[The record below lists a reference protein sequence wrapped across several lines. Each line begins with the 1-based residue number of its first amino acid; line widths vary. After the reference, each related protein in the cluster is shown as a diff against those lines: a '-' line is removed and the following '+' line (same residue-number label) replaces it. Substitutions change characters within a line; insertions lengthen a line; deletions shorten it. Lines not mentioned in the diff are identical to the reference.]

1 VVDQDDK
8 RWNANVDGD
17 VIAILWKEANVS
29 PALKTLAISLSLL
42 AFAARATAAG
52 IDDLSLDD
60 LQKIEITT
68 ASRFSQPISESP
80 SSATVIRGEEIRSHG
95 WRNLSEALSSVPGFE
110 ISAATDY
117 RYVGVRGFS
126 QPGDYNSRILLMI
139 DGIPANDGV
148 YDQALVG
155 QEFPLDM
162 NLIERIEVVPG
173 SALYGGNA
181 YLAVVNVFTR
191 RSDTIGRFVTMGAG
205 SAGFLRGQASA
216 GGSTEGGRH
225 WLVSASTERS
235 TGVDQFFPQWE
246 GVGGS
251 DGWARGLNGER
262 LRRLFLRVGG
272 EDWSLHLLHGR
283 RQKDAA
289 GGMFGTD
296 FEAPTSNVDATTQIG
311 LRFQRPLDAVW
322 NFDGQAYGGTYY
334 WDGRYRY
341 SGAWESD
348 LARSG
353 WLGASAQLT
362 GKPWKDQT
370 WVLGAGIRD
379 DFKRDQENV
388 GGLTKGRRSTVSL
401 FAQDEIRLNDIVTL
415 NVGERYDHDTL
426 GISEF
431 SPRAALLINLP
442 HATVIKLMASK
453 AFRPPNAF
461 ESDYSYPGSQPAGGS
476 LKPERV
482 VNTEIAV
489 DQAIGTRGRWTA
501 SAYRNRYKDLL
512 GTVTDFTTG
521 SQQVQTVGD
530 ARTDGVEL
538 GARYRFD
545 GGLDVR
551 GSLAR
556 QRSQDATG
564 LPLPNSPERLAKLLA
579 IVPLGACELA
589 WETYYTG
596 PRRDVFGGS
605 VGGQTVSHAALSG
618 RFNRDLRWQL
628 LARNLFDRRLVT
640 VVGGEYS
647 LGTAG
652 NVPTISDLGRQLQ
665 FNVTADF

>member
-1 VVDQDDK
+1 M
-8 RWNANVDGD
+8 NMG
-17 VIAILWKEANVS
+17 I
-29 PALKTLAISLSLL
+29 ALKILQCLLPLLVLSTQ
-42 AFAARATAAG
+42 ATAAET
-52 IDDLSLDD
+52 DELSFED
-60 LQKIEITT
+60 LQHIRITT
-68 ASRFSQPISESP
+68 ASKFSQPISESP

-95 WRNLSEALSSVPGFE
+95 WRNLDEALSSVPGFE

-126 QPGDYNSRILLMI
+126 QPGDYNSRILLMV
-139 DGIPANDGV
+139 DGIPTNDGV
-148 YDQALVG
+148 FDQALTG
-155 QEFPLDM
+155 PEFPLDM

-191 RSDTIGRFVTMGAG
+191 TSDSVGRFAAIGAG
-205 SAGFLRGQASA
+205 SDGLARGQVSV
-216 GGSTEGGRH
+216 GGKDEAGRH
-225 WLVSASTERS
+225 WLVSASVERS
-235 TGVDQFFPQWE
+235 TGADQFFPQWQ

-251 DGWARGLNGER
+251 DGWARGLNDER
-262 LRRLFLRVGG
+262 LRRLFLRVGA

-289 GGMFGTD
+289 GGTFGTD
-296 FEAPTSNVDATTQIG
+296 FDAPTRNEDITTQVG

-322 NFDGQAYGGTYY
+322 SLGVQAYGGQYH
-334 WDGRYRY
+334 WEGRYRY
-341 SGAWESD
+341 SGLWESD
-348 LARSG
+348 SARSG

-362 GKPWKDQT
+362 GKPWENQT
-370 WVLGAGIRD
+370 WVLGLGIRD

-388 GGLTKGRRSTVSL
+388 GGLTRSKRRTVSL
-401 FAQDEIRLNDIVTL
+401 FAQDEIRINDIFTL
-415 NVGERYDHDTL
+415 NIGERYDHDTL
-426 GISEF
+426 GINEF
-431 SPRAALLINLP
+431 SPRGALLISLP
-442 HATVIKLMASK
+442 HATVVKLMASK
-453 AFRPPNAF
+453 AFRPPNAY
-461 ESDYSYPGSQPAGGS
+461 ESDYSYPGSQVAGGS

-482 VNTEIAV
+482 VNTEIALE
-489 DQAIGTRGRWTA
+489 QAVGTRGRWTT

-521 SQQVQTVGD
+521 AQQVINVGD
-530 ARTDGVEL
+530 ARTEGLEL

-551 GSLAR
+551 GSLSR

-564 LPLPNSPERLAKLLA
+564 APLPNSPERLAKLLA
-579 IVPLGACELA
+579 TVPLDAYELA

-596 PRRDVFGGS
+596 PRRDIFGGR
-605 VGGQTVSHAALSG
+605 VGGQTVSNAALSG
-618 RFNRDLRWQL
+618 RITRDLRWQL
-628 LARNLFDRRLVT
+628 RASNLFDRRLAT

-652 NVPTISDLGRQLQ
+652 NVPTISDSGRQLQ
-665 FNVTADF
+665 LHLTVGF